1 MAWSLNHSMAYIRTP
16 VKLRTGCHSSLRE
29 RAKLTR
35 GRGRGVMQLKR
46 AHMRADR
53 ELGGLPDS

>member
-1 MAWSLNHSMAYIRTP
+1 MAWSLNHSMVYIRTP

-35 GRGRGVMQLKR
+35 GRGAGSCNYGHL
-46 AHMRADR
+46 RADR